1 MKPSLINREDFLN
14 TKKIVI
20 KQEPPKSPPLKKSKP
35 PTINNKS
42 NNSSHSNFLFNIL
55 GLTILAIGGYV
66 IHLRY
71 VTKGERSKKYEKDV
85 IQLVSEINIKDNQIR
100 E

>member
-20 KQEPPKSPPLKKSKP
+20 KQKPLKSPSPLKKSKP
-35 PTINNKS
+35 LTIY
-42 NNSSHSNFLFNIL
+42 NNSSHSNPLFNIL
-55 GLTILAIGGYV
+55 GITILAIGGYV

-71 VTKGERSKKYEKDV
+71 ITKGERSKKYEKDV
-85 IQLVSEINIKDNQIR
+85 IQLVSEINR
-100 E
+100 